1 MNLTPEKL
9 AKVVEL
15 ADLCEIASYERSIGD
30 RPKSIDSV
38 YDPPHTGTSH
48 VHPRSFADLPSGPSP
63 SHLNLL
69 SYLESLS
76 DRERN
81 DLMCL
86 MYFGRDMEYEQINH
100 GKPLRSL
107 RKAYL
112 KDIRLGPGHYGCINP
127 DYLAGKAPLSK
138 WIRAAVAA
146 MPDSLVWWR
155 YKKALRKQQEK
166 MTMALQ
172 AAYR

>member
-1 MNLTPEKL
+1 MTLTPEKL

-15 ADLCEIASYERSIGD
+15 AELRNIANEEMVKPLTKESGRLHYICLE
-30 RPKSIDSV
+30 
-38 YDPPHTGTSH
+38 
-48 VHPRSFADLPSGPSP
+48 DLPSGPSP
-63 SHLNLL
+63 SHLKLHGYI
-69 SYLESLS
+69 SSLS

-155 YKKALRKQQEK
+155 YKNALRKQKEQ

-172 AAYR
+172 TAYR

>member
-15 ADLCEIASYERSIGD
+15 AELRNIANEEMVKPLTKESGRLHYICLE
-30 RPKSIDSV
+30 
-38 YDPPHTGTSH
+38 
-48 VHPRSFADLPSGPSP
+48 DLPKTPSP
-63 SHLNLL
+63 S
-69 SYLESLS
+69 YLKLHGYISSLS

-146 MPDSLVWWR
+146 MPNSLVWWR
-155 YKKALRKQQEK
+155 YKKALQKQKEQ

-172 AAYR
+172 TAYR